1 MMLASVLQDLRYAL
15 RQLRRSPGF
24 TATVVGVLALGI
36 GANAAMFTVLDGT
49 LLRRLP
55 YRSAGELVTLMAK
68 NDKSE
73 PVWQHQADIA
83 QWQQR
88 SKALDD
94 IGYYGSGNAYLV
106 NDSGEMK
113 VASIMVSPN
122 LFAVLGVSPALGRGF
137 TADEQQKGKGD
148 VVVLS
153 DAVWRERFNAADV
166 LGKVIKIDDG
176 MATVVG
182 IMPASF
188 AFPLDDKLVQ
198 VWRPVELNDQS
209 MGRGFDA
216 PSFSVIGRTR
226 RGMTVSAVKE
236 ELSGIQ
242 RQLRPLYAATMT
254 DALAPSQV
262 QAMGYRQSLVKDQRQ
277 ALLALLAAVAMVWLI
292 ACANV
297 ANLMLARSSTRR
309 REMAVRG
316 ALGAGRWRL
325 VRQLMVESLL
335 LSVSGAIV
343 GIGLAEL
350 TLKAFHHVLTT
361 ELSSTFAI
369 RPDARVLIALL
380 VMSVLSALLFGVVP
394 ALLGTRMSLDQA
406 LRQEGAQSV
415 SGRSQQRLQRVL
427 VITEIGMSLAML
439 VACGLLL
446 RTVFALRHVP
456 LGFRTDHVYVVNPHL
471 PGYKYRSLDPT
482 QTVYKPLLER
492 IRQMHGVEVA
502 EITTIVPLD
511 KGFASQMQIYMGS
524 GTAQDQFKQKISA
537 QLRAAG
543 PDLQKVL
550 GFRMAEGRY
559 FNSQDTAHSQLVA
572 VVNRTFAKLYEQSG
586 DSIRNFTIG
595 SSKDREC
602 KIIGVIEDFHQAGIS
617 APALPEIDFNAV
629 QMLPTDGFYQPTLKA
644 HVELAIR
651 TSRDEKSFI
660 LDLHRAMREVNPDL
674 SSSTVRTM
682 DQVVDDAMGSQLLA
696 AHLLEAL
703 GVLAVLVALAGLY
716 SLLAYL
722 VTLRT
727 RELGLRMALGAE
739 RAHIL
744 GLVMKQAVWL
754 LLGGVA
760 AGVAMSLA
768 ATHLLEHF
776 LFGVSVRDVGTIV
789 VAALVMMAV
798 GGVAAYL
805 PARRASQIEPMEALR
820 TE

>member
-1 MMLASVLQDLRYAL
+1 MLASVLQDLRYAL

-24 TATVVGVLALGI
+24 SATVVGVLALGI

-55 YRSAGELVTLMAK
+55 YRSSGELVTLTAK

-73 PVWQHQADIA
+73 PVWQHPADIT

-88 SKALDD
+88 SRTLDD
-94 IGYYGSGNAYLV
+94 VGYYGNGNAYLV
-106 NDSGEMK
+106 NDSGEMN
-113 VASIMVSPN
+113 VSSITVSPN
-122 LFAVLGVSPALGRGF
+122 LFSVLGVAPTIGRGF
-137 TADEQQKGKGD
+137 TADEQQKGKSN

-153 DAVWRERFNAADV
+153 DAVWRERFSAADM

-182 IMPASF
+182 IMPSGF
-188 AFPLDDKLVQ
+188 AFPLNGKLAQ
-198 VWRPVELNDQS
+198 VWRPVELTDKS
-209 MGRGFDA
+209 MGRTFDA
-216 PSFSVIGRTR
+216 PSFSVIGRMR
-226 RGMTVSAVKE
+226 RGVTASAVQE

-242 RQLRPLYAATMT
+242 KQLRPLYAATMA
-254 DALAPSQV
+254 DSLSPSRV
-262 QAMGYRQSLVKDQRQ
+262 QAMSYRQSLVKDQRQ

-335 LSVSGAIV
+335 LSVSGAVV
-343 GIGLAEL
+343 GIVLAEL
-350 TLKAFHHVLTT
+350 TLKVFHQVLTT
-361 ELSSTFAI
+361 ELSSTFAM
-369 RPDARVLIALL
+369 RPDVRVLAALL
-380 VMSVLSALLFGVVP
+380 VLSLLSALLFGVVP
-394 ALLGTRMSLDQA
+394 ALLGTRMALDQA
-406 LRQEGAQSV
+406 LRQDGTQSV
-415 SGRSQQRLQRVL
+415 SGRSQQRLQRLL

-456 LGFRTDHVYVVNPHL
+456 LGFRTDHVYVMKPEL
-471 PGYKYRSLDPT
+471 PRYKYRASDPT
-482 QTVYKPLLER
+482 QTVYKPLLEK
-492 IRQMHGVEVA
+492 IRQMHGVEAA

-511 KGFASQMQIYMGS
+511 KVFYSQMQIYMGN
-524 GTAQDQFKQKISA
+524 GTAKDQFKRKLTA
-537 QLRAAG
+537 TMKAAG

-559 FNSQDTAHSQLVA
+559 FNSQDTADSQPVA
-572 VVNRTFAKLYEQSG
+572 VVNRAFAKLYEEGGEPVSK
-586 DSIRNFTIG
+586 FTIG
-595 SSKDREC
+595 GSGGRQS
-602 KIIGVIEDFHQAGIS
+602 KIIGVIDDFHQIGI
-617 APALPEIDFNAV
+617 AEPAMPEIDFNAA
-629 QMLPTDGFYQPTLKA
+629 QMRPTDGFYQPTLKTS
-644 HVELAIR
+644 VELAIR
-651 TSRDEKSFI
+651 SNRDEKSFMA
-660 LDLHRAMREVNPDL
+660 DLQRVMREVNPDL
-674 SSSTVRTM
+674 GSSTIRTM

-703 GVLAVLVALAGLY
+703 GILAVLVALAGLY

-744 GLVMKQAVWL
+744 GMIMKQAAWL
-754 LLGGVA
+754 LLGGVV

-768 ATHLLEHF
+768 ATHLLKHF
-776 LFGVSVRDVGTIV
+776 LFGVSVRDAGTIV